1 MPVSARV
8 GLLPP
13 DLSGRGIARVDRW
26 TAKRLRVEPGDYVE
40 IVGRGRAVAAV
51 LLNSLA
57 RSPLVELDKVTLSNA
72 GVKPGDLA
80 ELRPVR
86 PSNAAVVVLSREAS
100 RLRDSKLLK
109 RKLRGHALVEG
120 NRIRL
125 PSGGGTVEATVVS
138 TFPKG
143 PVVITPATEF
153 SVEGGDRRVRVTFGD
168 VGGLDQQKR
177 DLLERI
183 VAPLR
188 DGSLYGRFGVSP
200 PRGVLIHGPP
210 GCGKTLLARA
220 LIGEAGA
227 GVFFE
232 IRGSDLVREG
242 GREIEGKLRA
252 AFEAASG
259 GGLRAIL
266 VDDVDRLGDE
276 MCSLLSS
283 LLDDLSGEDRVLV
296 VATATDLSRVP
307 RYLTRA
313 GRLDFIVE
321 IGVPG
326 MAEREDMLR
335 VLTRRMPLSD
345 EFAVARCKSCGSIL
359 DRRAKVCDRCG
370 SSDVAVERSLAR
382 VARLTQGFV
391 GADLAALCREALAE
405 AVSRTL
411 REGKSSGVVVEMRD
425 FERALKRVEPSAARG
440 ITTETPKV
448 GWSDIG
454 GLKDVIQKLRE
465 IVELPLKDPEVFEK
479 LGISPP
485 RGILLYGPP
494 GCGKT
499 LLAKAAAK
507 ESGASFIS
515 VKGPELLS
523 KWVGES
529 EKAVREVFRK
539 ARQAAPCVVFF
550 DEIDALA
557 PRRSLSESSRVT
569 ERVVAQ
575 LLTELDGIE
584 ELKGVVVIAA
594 TNRPDL
600 IDPALLRPGRF
611 DRVVYVPPPNRE
623 ARLEILRIHT
633 RNMPLAGDVDL
644 GVIADRTEGCTGA
657 DLRAICLEAGLI
669 ALREDR
675 NASRVAMRHFLAAM
689 EEFNS
694 ARALSMAFRSRP
706 RPTPRGPS

>member
-13 DLSGRGIARVDRW
+13 DLSGRGVARVDCG
-26 TAKRLRVEPGDYVE
+26 TARRLGVGPGDYVE

-51 LLNSLA
+51 LLDSSA
-57 RSPLVELDKVTLSNA
+57 RSPTVDLDRITISNVGVRPGELVA
-72 GVKPGDLA
+72 
-80 ELRPVR
+80 LRAVR
-86 PSNAAVVVLSREAS
+86 PSDAVMVVLSKEAS
-100 RLRDSKLLK
+100 RLRDLHALG
-109 RKLRGHALVEG
+109 RRLRGHALVEG
-120 NRIRL
+120 NRVRV
-125 PSGGGTVEATVVS
+125 SVGGRVVEAEVVR
-138 TFPKG
+138 TFPRG
-143 PVVITPATEF
+143 PVVVTAKTEF
-153 SVEGGDRRVRVTFGD
+153 SAEGGGGRPQVTFKD
-168 VGGLDQQKR
+168 VGGLGQQKR

-227 GVFFE
+227 DSFFE
-232 IRGSDLVREG
+232 VRGSDLVRSG
-242 GREIEGKLRA
+242 GREVEEKLRA
-252 AFEAASG
+252 VFEAAAG
-259 GGLRAIL
+259 DGLRAIL
-266 VDDVDRLGDE
+266 VDDVDRLGE
-276 MCSLLSS
+276 EVCSLLSS
-283 LLDDLSGEDRVLV
+283 LLDGLTDGDRVLV
-296 VATATDLSRVP
+296 VATATDVSKVP

-313 GRLDFIVE
+313 GRLDFVVE

-326 MAEREDMLR
+326 MAEREEILR
-335 VLTRRMPLSD
+335 VLTRKMPLSD
-345 EFAVARCKSCGSIL
+345 EFRVVRCRACGATL
-359 DRRAKVCDRCG
+359 GGRAKVCSRCG
-370 SSDVAVERSLAR
+370 SADLAVELNLGR

-405 AVSRTL
+405 AVSRAL
-411 REGKSSGVVVEMRD
+411 REEKSGRGGSPPNVVVRMRD

-440 ITTETPKV
+440 ITAETPKV
-448 GWSDIG
+448 GWSDVG

-465 IVELPLKDPEVFEK
+465 MVELPLRKPETFER

-485 RGILLYGPP
+485 KGILLYGPP

-499 LLAKAAAK
+499 LLAKAAAR
-507 ESGASFIS
+507 ESEANFIS

-539 ARQAAPCVVFF
+539 ARQAAPCVIFF

-600 IDPALLRPGRF
+600 LDPALLRPGRF
-611 DRVVYVPPPNRE
+611 DRLVYVPPPDEE
-623 ARLEILRIHT
+623 ARLEILKIHT
-633 RNMPLAGDVDL
+633 RSMPLADGVDL
-644 GVIADRTEGCTGA
+644 RELARRTEGCTGA
-657 DLRAICLEAGLI
+657 DLRAICVEAGLI
-669 ALREDR
+669 ALRENRGVDQ
-675 NASRVAMRHFLAAM
+675 VAMRHFLAAI

-694 ARALSMAFRSRP
+694 ARALSMSAKLGRR
-706 RPTPRGPS
+706 